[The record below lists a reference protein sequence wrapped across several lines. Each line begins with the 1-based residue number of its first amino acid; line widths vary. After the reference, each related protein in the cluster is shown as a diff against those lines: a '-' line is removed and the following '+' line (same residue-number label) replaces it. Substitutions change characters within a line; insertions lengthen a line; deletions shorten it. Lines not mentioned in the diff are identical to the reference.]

1 MFSHLYSFI
10 WIHTFIWHHFSS
22 AWRTSFSISYRVG
35 LLMMKSFSFYVS
47 KIILILSV
55 FKWHLYWICNS
66 RLTFFLHCF
75 KDVAPLSSLLHY
87 FWQEVCCHLF
97 PLYLIY
103 KVCFFSLAAPKIFCL
118 SLFNS
123 LIMMCLC
130 MVFFMILRFAIC
142 CFLNLWMLIF
152 HEIH

>member
-22 AWRTSFSISYRVG
+22 AWRTSFSISYRAG
-35 LLMMKSFSFYVS
+35 LLMKSFSFCVS

-66 RLTFFLHCF
+66 RLTFFLQRF

-87 FWQEVCCHLF
+87 FWQEVCCHFF

-103 KVCFFSLAAPKIFCL
+103 KVCSFPLAAPKIFCL
-118 SLFNS
+118 SLFLTVWLWCAFVWFS
-123 LIMMCLC
+123 SW
-130 MVFFMILRFAIC
+130 
-142 CFLNLWMLIF
+142 FLGLLF
-152 HEIH
+152 VAS